1 MSTIT
6 TTIRFT
12 DSLAYVLTGTV
23 AEDDD
28 GRSHL
33 VGALTATTLDG
44 TPVTLTEAEYSDS
57 VYEIEATADEAKGPQ
72 PRYMTQAEIEAEIAA
87 ERVDIEYD
95 KWIENRRLD
104 AA

>member
-12 DSLAYVLTGTV
+12 DSLAYVLTGNV

-28 GRSHL
+28 GRPRL
-33 VGALTATTLDG
+33 QGALTATTLDG

-57 VYEIEATADEAKGPQ
+57 VYEIEAMAEEAKGPR

-95 KWIENRRLD
+95 KHCEAMRTED
-104 AA
+104 